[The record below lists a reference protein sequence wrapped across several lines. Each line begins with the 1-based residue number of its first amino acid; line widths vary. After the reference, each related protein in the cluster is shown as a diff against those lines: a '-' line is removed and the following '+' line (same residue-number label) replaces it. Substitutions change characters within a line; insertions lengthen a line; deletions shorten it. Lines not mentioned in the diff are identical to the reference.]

1 MNHKTLLRKFTL
13 GSGALKLKYIDQASP
28 CFPKKNYKPKN
39 SLYYSWV
46 CFWPWFPS
54 SPYSLM
60 TKHSVDVTVWPTVME
75 GSGDQ
80 TKPVTAVQIALSKFM
95 EGGVHGGD
103 TMLLLWF
110 QSFFVLS
117 LGEEQ
122 SFKIYWFISYIEF
135 VLFCKW
141 QKQQQKSCLRG
152 KLTQGKSLDWW
163 CFMAEFTSIKR
174 FFP

>member
-1 MNHKTLLRKFTL
+1 
-13 GSGALKLKYIDQASP
+13 
-28 CFPKKNYKPKN
+28 
-39 SLYYSWV
+39 
-46 CFWPWFPS
+46 
-54 SPYSLM
+54 
-60 TKHSVDVTVWPTVME
+60 ME

-122 SFKIYWFISYIEF
+122 SFKIY
-135 VLFCKW
+135 
-141 QKQQQKSCLRG
+141 
-152 KLTQGKSLDWW
+152 
-163 CFMAEFTSIKR
+163 
-174 FFP
+174 